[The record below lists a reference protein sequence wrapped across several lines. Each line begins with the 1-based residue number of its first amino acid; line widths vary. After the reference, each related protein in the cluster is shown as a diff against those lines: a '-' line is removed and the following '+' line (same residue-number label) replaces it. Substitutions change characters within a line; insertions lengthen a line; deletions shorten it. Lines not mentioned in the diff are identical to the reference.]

1 MIPVPLRAARRARRL
16 VVAGVEA
23 KGMLERMRVWNG
35 RCRVLVRFRDAAGV
49 ERQAETLVDQGTSWG
64 DARVGDAVTLRY
76 DPADPSNV
84 APA

>member
-49 ERQAETLVDQGTSWG
+49 ERQAETLVGQGTSWG
-64 DARVGDAVTLRY
+64 NAAWAM
-76 DPADPSNV
+76 P
-84 APA
+84 